1 MKFRPLAGLRSYMLG
16 STESG
21 TMKMFYFDFIG
32 PGKRDPIETESA
44 ELLDA
49 VQAQYHCRSLFEG
62 RGMAMGALYV
72 QVRDQ
77 DGPILYSWPEERID
91 ALRP

>member
-1 MKFRPLAGLRSYMLG
+1 
-16 STESG
+16 
-21 TMKMFYFDFIG
+21 MKMFYFDFIG